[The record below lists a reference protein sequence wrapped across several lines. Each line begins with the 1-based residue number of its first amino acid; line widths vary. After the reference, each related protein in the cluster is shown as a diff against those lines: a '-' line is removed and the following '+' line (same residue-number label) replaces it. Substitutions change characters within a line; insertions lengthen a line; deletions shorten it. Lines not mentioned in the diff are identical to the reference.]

1 MKLCSWTQGC
11 AQQTSSEVELCEYHN
26 KVCVDLLGESREAG
40 KVAARRLLRRQ
51 RGAPGR
57 RNVRSDLPN

>member
-1 MKLCSWTQGC
+1 MKLCSWVSGC
-11 AQQTSSEVELCEYHN
+11 AQATSSDAELCEYHD
-26 KVCVDLLGESREAG
+26 KVSGGLIRESAEAG

-57 RNVRSDLPN
+57 RDERADLPN

>member
-1 MKLCSWTQGC
+1 MKLCSWTAGC
-11 AQQTSSEVELCEYHN
+11 AQETSSDAELCEYHD
-26 KVCVDLLGESREAG
+26 KVSGGLLGESAEAG

-57 RNVRSDLPN
+57 RNVRADLPN